1 MIMIRLMLLAV
12 VVAGGCADPVATVYK
27 ASTTTAIAVS
37 QCYKTRSVV
46 HGVEQRNA
54 QTLAQRGDPAA
65 ARTAQD
71 AWLLKYNIWGQV
83 CDAGAAAVAGFVAQS
98 KSFETAIDKRTAIAP
113 WIDALGKA
121 LADMTA
127 KIAEFGGVR

>member
-1 MIMIRLMLLAV
+1 MNLTRLVIVLVSVMA
-12 VVAGGCADPVATVYK
+12 GCADPVATVYK

-46 HGVEQRNA
+46 HGVEQRNI
-54 QTLAQRGDPAA
+54 QMLAQRGEPAVS
-65 ARTAQD
+65 RTAQD
-71 AWLLKYNIWGQV
+71 VWLQKYNTWGQV
-83 CDAGAAAVAGFVAQS
+83 CDAGAATVAGFVSQS

-113 WIDALGKA
+113 WIEALGKA

>member
-1 MIMIRLMLLAV
+1 MSLTRVMLLAV

-37 QCYKTRSVV
+37 QCYKTRAVV
-46 HGVEQRNA
+46 DGVEQRNA
-54 QTLAQRGDPAA
+54 RTLAQRGDPAA

-71 AWLLKYNIWGQV
+71 VWIKKYDTWRQV
-83 CDAGAAAVAGFVAQS
+83 CDAGAAAVAGFVSQS

-113 WIDALGKA
+113 WIEALGKA